1 MFTLQ
6 KNISN
11 KIHHDG
17 EWRIEITIKRRA
29 AEVNSPDPDYVY
41 VLKYKSREISEITAS
56 QKRSSGGDEKMDK
69 LKENLNNNN
78 KKLSNIPWFIFVCCM

>member
-17 EWRIEITIKRRA
+17 ERRIEITIERRA
-29 AEVNSPDPDYVY
+29 AEVNSPDPDYV
-41 VLKYKSREISEITAS
+41 LKFKSREISEITTQQQEKN
-56 QKRSSGGDEKMDK
+56 QK
-69 LKENLNNNN
+69 
-78 KKLSNIPWFIFVCCM
+78 V